1 MIKCSRTEQQLA
13 IRFIM
18 DMNIGTIASLFAIGV
33 GVFTLCAFLI
43 KALIYKT
50 SAPLTLRVTNLEKEV
65 LSLTDSHETLIDGNK
80 TIIGLLEIIKRD
92 NASIPGQIDEKIIAR
107 EQDRQEFVDLK
118 YATKKDLDKKQD
130 KK

>member
-1 MIKCSRTEQQLA
+1 
-13 IRFIM
+13 M